1 MRFLIVSESATYS
14 HHIAS
19 LIHEDG
25 HVADIHEQC
34 LMPAPGIG
42 AYLKDYPVSGV
53 ILDLRSESEEPAY
66 RLYVEWKKI
75 CGVETGILP
84 VVQSVKH
91 SVSLLNL
98 GAMGAHEDSMC
109 ARLLLSRLYALVR
122 RRQSIYSDIIFI
134 DPLEIDLVSKR
145 VYYKGRDLLLTPFE
159 YKIMEALLRN
169 RERVVRRDELI
180 LNLYSELPLNEKT
193 RSLEVIIGRLRC
205 KLRQCIDMKN
215 GGIEVI
221 RSVGYRFAICSDAKR
236 NYLGETH
243 RRGRAR
249 AIGTHMA
256 IRAGWRWFS
265 SCNN

>member
-1 MRFLIVSESATYS
+1 MRFLIVSENVIYS

-19 LIHEDG
+19 LLHDDG

-53 ILDLRSESEEPAY
+53 ILDLRTESEEPAY
-66 RLYVEWKKI
+66 RLYVEWRKL

-84 VVQSVKH
+84 VVQSVRH

-98 GAMGAHEDSMC
+98 GAMGAHEDSTN

-122 RRQSIYSDIIFI
+122 RRQRIYSDIIFI
-134 DPLEIDLVSKR
+134 NPLEINLVSKR
-145 VYYKGRDLLLTPFE
+145 VFYKDRDLVLTPFE
-159 YKIMEALLRN
+159 YKIMEVLLRN

-180 LNLYSELPLNEKT
+180 LNIYAEVPLNEKT

-205 KLRQCIDMKN
+205 KLRQCIYMKN

-221 RSVGYRFAICSDAKR
+221 RSVGYRFAFCSAATRNHKR
-236 NYLGETH
+236 GSY
-243 RRGRAR
+243 RRGRACV
-249 AIGTHMA
+249 IGSHMA
-256 IRAGWRWFS
+256 IQAGWRWFS
-265 SCNN
+265 